1 MEAAR
6 PCFRPIQTL
15 VRLAT
20 LESYIASLITSVVP
34 GLFLY
39 LRPSLSVCIYPFFA
53 TGEADSTGYGITQ
66 YGTMRTDSHIH
77 IAEEERIRKNQQLM
91 DAYGYKDN
99 IDDLQKALEAYE
111 IR

>member
-1 MEAAR
+1 MQPDLSAPHSPPR
-6 PCFRPIQTL
+6 PSWKRPGPVSRRWSIPL
-15 VRLAT
+15 LAT
-20 LESYIASLITSVVP
+20 IAI
-34 GLFLY
+34 
-39 LRPSLSVCIYPFFA
+39 
-53 TGEADSTGYGITQ
+53 GYGITQ

-111 IR
+111 VR